1 MNAIHAVMSA
11 PRMTTSEIGIERS
24 DQRDQ
29 ASAQS
34 EDTKSSFAVVTRCQL
49 REKPNKKAT
58 KTQQGG
64 EPLLDSVK

>member
-11 PRMTTSEIGIERS
+11 PRKTTSEIGIERS

-34 EDTKSSFAVVTRCQL
+34 EDKSSFVVTRGQL

-58 KTQQGG
+58 KTQQKGG

>member
-34 EDTKSSFAVVTRCQL
+34 EDKSSFVVVTRCQL

-58 KTQQGG
+58 KTQQKGG

>member
-34 EDTKSSFAVVTRCQL
+34 EDKSSFVVTRGQS
-49 REKPNKKAT
+49 RDKPNKKAT
-58 KTQQGG
+58 KTQQKGA
-64 EPLLDSVK
+64 EPLLNSVK